1 MRAKTRL
8 IYALIMIVLVFALT
22 SVLLAAPA
30 LAAPATHIVKRGI
43 RAEAHR
49 YIPRNAT
56 IDQETGAVY
65 ANFDG
70 GGWVLPVLIG
80 GQQLFLNIDTG
91 SSDM

>member
-1 MRAKTRL
+1 MV
-8 IYALIMIVLVFALT
+8 VLASVLT

-30 LAAPATHIVKRGI
+30 LAAPASTIVKRGI

-49 YIPRNAT
+49 WIPRNAT

-70 GGWVLPVLIG
+70 GGWILPVLIG
-80 GQQLFLNIDTG
+80 GQQMILNIDTG
-91 SSDM
+91 SSDL